1 MIILLVAARQGTYQI
16 LTQNLKIYWCLISGN
31 PIPPLNVV
39 VYQRSLRDDFFV
51 TAAACM
57 EL

>member
-16 LTQNLKIYWCLISGN
+16 LTQNLTIYWCLISGN

-39 VYQRSLRDDFFV
+39 VY
-51 TAAACM
+51 
-57 EL
+57 